1 MQKTATELPE
11 KHQQLFDEMLRSFNL
26 SAKDLAQE
34 AGISEGMISRFR
46 QGKSDFTSANL
57 IKILSLVPEE
67 AKMWYVNQLFG
78 KKVGN
83 NWQQSLTQ
91 APPQEIGQILRIIAE
106 IYTSNREITDSAEK
120 VKAV

>member
-91 APPQEIGQILRIIAE
+91 APPEEIGQILRIIAE

>member
-106 IYTSNREITDSAEK
+106 IYTDSREITDSAEK